1 VTEPLRPPPGIA
13 PGAFF
18 ESWLPAAVASAG
30 SPFAPDAPVVRVSL
44 SGPGGGDWRVHAGP
58 HGLEV
63 VAIAPA
69 PRQGRSV
76 DHPAGV
82 WLRQSVADFT
92 ATFTHDPDL
101 PELLPA
107 RWSALDLLFLDPRDV
122 ALGSQM
128 AGRIALEV
136 AGRRRRRWTLD
147 AAFGKEGLAA
157 GRPRATI
164 QIDGTTYEGLRTG
177 TLTPMQALI
186 GGKVKIDGDRALAG
200 RALMLVGARL
210 TR

>member
-44 SGPGGGDWRVHAGP
+44 SGAGGGDWRVHAGP
-58 HGLEV
+58 RGLEV
-63 VAIAPA
+63 VAIPPA
-69 PRQGRSV
+69 ARPRRDDPV
-76 DHPAGV
+76 GV

-92 ATFTHDPDL
+92 ATFTPDPDL

-122 ALGSQM
+122 ALGAQL
-128 AGRIALEV
+128 AGRIAVEV
-136 AGRRRRRWTLD
+136 AGRRRRRWALD

-164 QIDGTTYEGLRTG
+164 QIDGATYDGLRTG
-177 TLTPMQALI
+177 TFTPMQALI